1 MRQGGRY
8 PLIALLLAALATAP
22 LTPAATPRQNKEIEL
37 KQLRSRIDTLRG
49 DLNRVR
55 SRYDAMRNELRDLEE
70 SIATLRRN
78 IAELDDQLAKQA
90 GQLRTLE
97 RKQRRIEGKL
107 DEQRDHLARQLRAA
121 YAAGRQEYVK
131 ILLNQEDPAA
141 VGRVVTYYDYL
152 HRARFERISA
162 INASLD
168 ELTTVKA
175 EMAAETEQ
183 LQQLRDK
190 SAAQQWELEASR
202 GKRTSL
208 LGRLKNEISSKDQ
221 QLVRLSADEKELQTL
236 ISALSRAL
244 EDIPPDSEGKA
255 FSTLKGKLGWPVRG
269 PFLANYGSKRNVG
282 SLAWQG
288 VLIGASEGQ
297 QVRAISHGRVAFA
310 EWLRGYGLLLII
322 DHGDGYMSLY
332 GHNQTLYKGVG
343 DWVKGG
349 EVVAAVGSS
358 GGQERNALYF
368 EIRHNGKP
376 ANPGQWCRR

>member
-1 MRQGGRY
+1 MQRRGRY
-8 PLIALLLAALATAP
+8 RLIALLLALLAAIP
-22 LTPAATPRQNKEIEL
+22 LAQAATQRQNKEAEL

-55 SRYDAMRNELRDLEE
+55 NRYDAMRNELRDLEE
-70 SIATLRRN
+70 NIATLRSN
-78 IAELDDQLAKQA
+78 VTELDGQLAKQA
-90 GQLRTLE
+90 SRLRTLE
-97 RKQRRIEGKL
+97 RKQRRIERDL
-107 DEQRDHLARQLRAA
+107 DEERGHLAHQLRAA

-131 ILLNQEDPAA
+131 ILLNQEEPAA

-162 INASLD
+162 INVSLD
-168 ELTTVKA
+168 ELAAVKA
-175 EMAAETEQ
+175 ELVAETTQ
-183 LQQLRDK
+183 LQQLRDQ
-190 SAAQQWELEASR
+190 SAAKQQELEASR
-202 GKRTSL
+202 SKRTSL
-208 LGRLKNEISSKDQ
+208 LGRLKQEISSKDQ
-221 QLVRLSADEKELQTL
+221 RLARLSADEKELQTL
-236 ISALSRAL
+236 ITALSRAL
-244 EDIPPDSEGKA
+244 EDIPPDIEGKP
-255 FSTLKGKLGWPVRG
+255 FHSLKGKLGWPVKG
-269 PFLANYGSKRNVG
+269 PFLANYGAKRNVG

-376 ANPGQWCRR
+376 ANPAQWCRR

>member
-1 MRQGGRY
+1 MRRRGRFF
-8 PLIALLLAALATAP
+8 PIALLLAALAAP
-22 LTPAATPRQNKEIEL
+22 PLAQAATPRQAKEAEL
-37 KQLRSRIDTLRG
+37 KQLRARIDTLRV

-55 SRYDAMRNELRDLEE
+55 NRYDALRNELRDHEAKV
-70 SIATLRRN
+70 ATLRSN
-78 IAELDDQLAKQA
+78 VAALDGQLTKQL
-90 GQLRTLE
+90 GRLRTLE
-97 RKQRRIEGKL
+97 RKQKRLERDL
-107 DEQRDHLARQLRAA
+107 DEQREHLARQLRAA

-141 VGRVVTYYDYL
+141 VGRIVAYYDYL
-152 HRARFERISA
+152 HRARFERIA
-162 INASLD
+162 VINTTLD
-168 ELTTVKA
+168 ELNTVKG
-175 EMAAETEQ
+175 EIAAETAQ

-190 SAAQQWELEASR
+190 SAAEQRELETSR
-202 GKRTSL
+202 GQRAAL
-208 LGRLKNEISSKDQ
+208 LVKLKKEISSKDQ
-221 QLVRLSADEKELQTL
+221 QLARLSADEKELQKL
-236 ISALSRAL
+236 IAALSRAL
-244 EDIPPDSEGKA
+244 EDIPPDIEGRPFNA
-255 FSTLKGKLGWPVRG
+255 LKGKLGWPVKG
-269 PFLANYGSKRNVG
+269 PFLAKYGARRNVG
-282 SLAWQG
+282 SLTWQG

-322 DHGDGYMSLY
+322 DHGGGYMSLY

-358 GGQERNALYF
+358 GGQERSALYF